1 MERCVGIWEALCHDR
16 KGAFGRSY
24 PVDDRIFRRNE
35 GRGGVEPGETASKRS
50 RVVYPSL
57 GLIFGISCY

>member
-24 PVDDRIFRRNE
+24 PIDDRIFRRN
-35 GRGGVEPGETASKRS
+35 EPGETASKRS

-57 GLIFGISCY
+57 GWLFGISCY